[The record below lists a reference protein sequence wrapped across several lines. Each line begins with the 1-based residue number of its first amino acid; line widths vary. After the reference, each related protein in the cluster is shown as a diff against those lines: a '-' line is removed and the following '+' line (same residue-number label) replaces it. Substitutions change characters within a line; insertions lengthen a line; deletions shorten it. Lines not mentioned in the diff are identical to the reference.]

1 MLTKQFSEDILVQR
15 HSLIMN
21 PEDLTNIRSEAT
33 GDVGDDENYFSLLDV
48 FTCTRYS
55 FNVSNEIILNTI
67 IRDIALSVGESFVL
81 TKQFI
86 LDFITEFYIQ
96 LTTISW
102 LSVRSVQRQNK
113 SPTISSEDTSSSSSS
128 SSDVLSGLFGSISSI
143 LSSESAGVVD
153 DWSDVD
159 VEMMTRA
166 EERVRLAEEIAV
178 NNSLAR
184 TRLGMTQII
193 R

>member
-15 HSLIMN
+15 HSFIMN
-21 PEDLTNIRSEAT
+21 PEDLTNMRSEAT
-33 GDVGDDENYFSLLDV
+33 GGGDDDENYFSLLDV

-113 SPTISSEDTSSSSSS
+113 SPTLSEDTSSSSS

-153 DWSDVD
+153 DWTDVD
-159 VEMMTRA
+159 VEMMSRA

>member
-1 MLTKQFSEDILVQR
+1 M
-15 HSLIMN
+15 
-21 PEDLTNIRSEAT
+21 
-33 GDVGDDENYFSLLDV
+33 
-48 FTCTRYS
+48 
-55 FNVSNEIILNTI
+55 
-67 IRDIALSVGESFVL
+67 

-113 SPTISSEDTSSSSSS
+113 SPTLSEDTSSSSSSSSS

-159 VEMMTRA
+159 VEMISRA
-166 EERVRLAEEIAV
+166 EEIVRLAEEIAV

>member
-1 MLTKQFSEDILVQR
+1 
-15 HSLIMN
+15 MN
-21 PEDLTNIRSEAT
+21 PEDLTNMRNEAT
-33 GDVGDDENYFSLLDV
+33 GGVGDDENYFSLLDV

-55 FNVSNEIILNTI
+55 FNDSNEIILNTI

-113 SPTISSEDTSSSSSS
+113 SPTLSEDTSSSSSSSS

-159 VEMMTRA
+159 VEMMSRA

>member
-1 MLTKQFSEDILVQR
+1 
-15 HSLIMN
+15 MN
-21 PEDLTNIRSEAT
+21 PEDLTNMRSEVT
-33 GDVGDDENYFSLLDV
+33 GGGDDDENYFSLLDV

-113 SPTISSEDTSSSSSS
+113 SPTLSEDTSSSSS

-159 VEMMTRA
+159 VEMMSRA

>member
-113 SPTISSEDTSSSSSS
+113 SPTISEDTSSSSS

-153 DWSDVD
+153 DWTDVD
-159 VEMMTRA
+159 VEMMSRA